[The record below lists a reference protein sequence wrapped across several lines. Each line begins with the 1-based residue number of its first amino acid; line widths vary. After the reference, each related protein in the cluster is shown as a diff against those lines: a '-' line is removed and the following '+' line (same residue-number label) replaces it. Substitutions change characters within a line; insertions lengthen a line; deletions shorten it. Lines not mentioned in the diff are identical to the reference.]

1 MSFKAN
7 VPLFIICLNDLST
20 DVSGILKSPTITVLL
35 SISSFSPINICF
47 IYLGPPILAASL
59 VVQMVKNPPT
69 MWEPWI

>member
-1 MSFKAN
+1 M
-7 VPLFIICLNDLST
+7 
-20 DVSGILKSPTITVLL
+20 KSPTITVLL